1 METQTV
7 LFEVAKPPPSG
18 VYVTV
23 HSVWMCVWC
32 DHNCTAKIIGVKKS
46 YFVASA
52 PKCFWK
58 VKQIASSSLY
68 PFVL

>member
-32 DHNCTAKIIGVKKS
+32 DHTCTAKIIGLKKKRVTLLPVPQNV
-46 YFVASA
+46 FE
-52 PKCFWK
+52 K
-58 VKQIASSSLY
+58 
-68 PFVL
+68 